1 MTGGW
6 DSWVLAN
13 ATPLT
18 ARVRHAFEKRHDS
31 RRTATTHAVTH
42 GRTEGDPMS
51 IDVRDNP
58 GEGRYEILV
67 DGAVAGFTTYTL
79 HSDRIALIHT
89 EIAEE
94 YGGRGLGARLVAEE
108 LDDLRRRGLQVLPFC
123 PLVRQFIEDHPP
135 YLDLVPATDRARFHL
150 PAAEPEG
157 QE

>member
-1 MTGGW
+1 
-6 DSWVLAN
+6 
-13 ATPLT
+13 
-18 ARVRHAFEKRHDS
+18 
-31 RRTATTHAVTH
+31 
-42 GRTEGDPMS
+42 MS

-58 GEGRYEILV
+58 SEGRYEILV
-67 DGAVAGFTTYTL
+67 DGSVAGFTTYTL
-79 HSDRIALIHT
+79 HSDRISLIHT